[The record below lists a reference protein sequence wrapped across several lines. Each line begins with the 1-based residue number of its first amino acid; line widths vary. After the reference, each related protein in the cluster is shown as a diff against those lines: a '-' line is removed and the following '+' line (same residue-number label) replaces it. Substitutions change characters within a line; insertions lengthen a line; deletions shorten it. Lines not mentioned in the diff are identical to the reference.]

1 MTVSVEPL
9 LLDTHSFIWWSINSE
24 KLSLTG
30 QDLLFDRNN
39 RLFLIV
45 ASVWEMQIKL
55 QLGKLQLNPS
65 LQELIKNQI
74 TINNLEI
81 LSIDL
86 AHIWTL
92 ATLIHYH
99 KDPFD
104 RLLISQS
111 ITEIMPILSIDEIFD
126 LYPVQRIW

>member
-1 MTVSVEPL
+1 MQL

-24 KLSLTG
+24 KLSVTG

-39 RLFLIV
+39 RLFLSV

-92 ATLIHYH
+92 ATLTHYPLGASH
-99 KDPFD
+99 LCNK
-104 RLLISQS
+104 
-111 ITEIMPILSIDEIFD
+111 
-126 LYPVQRIW
+126 

>member
-1 MTVSVEPL
+1 MQL

-39 RLFLIV
+39 RLFLNV

-126 LYPVQRIW
+126 RYPVQRIW

>member
-1 MTVSVEPL
+1 LPRY

>member
-1 MTVSVEPL
+1 MQL

-30 QDLLFDRNN
+30 QYLLFDRNN
-39 RLFLIV
+39 RLFLSV

-126 LYPVQRIW
+126 RYPVQRIW

>member
-1 MTVSVEPL
+1 MQL

-39 RLFLIV
+39 RLFLSV

-99 KDPFD
+99 KDPFN

>member
-1 MTVSVEPL
+1 MQL

-39 RLFLIV
+39 RLFLSV

>member
-1 MTVSVEPL
+1 MQL

>member
-1 MTVSVEPL
+1 MQL

-39 RLFLIV
+39 RLFLSV

-126 LYPVQRIW
+126 RYPVQRIW

>member
-1 MTVSVEPL
+1 MQL

-30 QDLLFDRNN
+30 QDLLLDRNN
-39 RLFLIV
+39 RLFLSV

>member
-1 MTVSVEPL
+1 MQL

-24 KLSLTG
+24 KLSVTG

-39 RLFLIV
+39 RLFLSV

-111 ITEIMPILSIDEIFD
+111 ITEIMPILSIDEMFD

>member
-1 MTVSVEPL
+1 MQL

-24 KLSLTG
+24 KLSVTG

-39 RLFLIV
+39 RLFLSV

-65 LQELIKNQI
+65 LQELINNQI

-111 ITEIMPILSIDEIFD
+111 ITEIMPILSVDEIFD
-126 LYPVQRIW
+126 RYPVQRIW

>member
-1 MTVSVEPL
+1 MQL
-9 LLDTHSFIWWSINSE
+9 LLDIHSFIWWSISSE
-24 KLSLTG
+24 KLSLTA

-39 RLFLIV
+39 RLFLSV

-92 ATLIHYH
+92 ANFIHYH

-126 LYPVQRIW
+126 RYPVQRI

>member
-1 MTVSVEPL
+1 MQL

-24 KLSLTG
+24 KLSVTG

-39 RLFLIV
+39 RLFLSV

-111 ITEIMPILSIDEIFD
+111 ITEIMPILSVDEIFD
-126 LYPVQRIW
+126 RYPVQRIW

>member
-1 MTVSVEPL
+1 MQL

-86 AHIWTL
+86 AHTWTL

>member
-1 MTVSVEPL
+1 MQL

-24 KLSLTG
+24 KLSLTV

-39 RLFLIV
+39 RLFLSV

-99 KDPFD
+99 KDPFN

-126 LYPVQRIW
+126 RYPVQRIW

>member
-1 MTVSVEPL
+1 M
-9 LLDTHSFIWWSINSE
+9 
-24 KLSLTG
+24 

-39 RLFLIV
+39 RLFLSV

-92 ATLIHYH
+92 PTLIHYH

-111 ITEIMPILSIDEIFD
+111 ITEIMPILSVDEIFD

>member
-1 MTVSVEPL
+1 MQL

-24 KLSLTG
+24 KLSLTV

-39 RLFLIV
+39 RLFLSV

>member
-1 MTVSVEPL
+1 M
-9 LLDTHSFIWWSINSE
+9 
-24 KLSLTG
+24 
-30 QDLLFDRNN
+30 
-39 RLFLIV
+39 FLIV

>member
-1 MTVSVEPL
+1 MQL
-9 LLDTHSFIWWSINSE
+9 LLDAHSFIWWSINSE
-24 KLSLTG
+24 KLSLTV

-39 RLFLIV
+39 RLFLSV

>member
-1 MTVSVEPL
+1 MQL

-39 RLFLIV
+39 RLFLSV

-99 KDPFD
+99 KTS
-104 RLLISQS
+104 LI
-111 ITEIMPILSIDEIFD
+111 DF
-126 LYPVQRIW
+126 

>member
-1 MTVSVEPL
+1 V
-9 LLDTHSFIWWSINSE
+9 
-24 KLSLTG
+24 

-39 RLFLIV
+39 RLFLSV

-86 AHIWTL
+86 AHVRRSLTSQL
-92 ATLIHYH
+92 GQATPPPNVKGRQQDHTHPKKTVSKATI
-99 KDPFD
+99 
-104 RLLISQS
+104 
-111 ITEIMPILSIDEIFD
+111 
-126 LYPVQRIW
+126 

>member
-1 MTVSVEPL
+1 
-9 LLDTHSFIWWSINSE
+9 
-24 KLSLTG
+24 
-30 QDLLFDRNN
+30 
-39 RLFLIV
+39 
-45 ASVWEMQIKL
+45 MQIKL

-104 RLLISQS
+104 RLLVAQAIVENIPIISVD
-111 ITEIMPILSIDEIFD
+111 TIDLLHKSENK
-126 LYPVQRIW
+126 R

>member
-1 MTVSVEPL
+1 MQL

-39 RLFLIV
+39 RLFLSV

-92 ATLIHYH
+92 PTLIHYH

-111 ITEIMPILSIDEIFD
+111 ITEIMPILSVDEIFD

>member
-1 MTVSVEPL
+1 MQL

-65 LQELIKNQI
+65 LQELINNQI

>member
-1 MTVSVEPL
+1 MQL

-24 KLSLTG
+24 KLSLTV

-39 RLFLIV
+39 RLFLSV

-126 LYPVQRIW
+126 RYPVQRIW

>member
-1 MTVSVEPL
+1 MQL
-9 LLDTHSFIWWSINSE
+9 LLDAHSFIWWSINSE

-126 LYPVQRIW
+126 RYPVQRIW

>member
-1 MTVSVEPL
+1 MQL

-24 KLSLTG
+24 KLSVTG

-39 RLFLIV
+39 RLFLSV

-126 LYPVQRIW
+126 RYPVQRIW

>member
-1 MTVSVEPL
+1 MQL

-24 KLSLTG
+24 KLSLTR

-39 RLFLIV
+39 RLFLSV

-92 ATLIHYH
+92 PTLIHYH

-126 LYPVQRIW
+126 RYPVQRIW

>member
-1 MTVSVEPL
+1 MQL

-39 RLFLIV
+39 RLFLSV

-126 LYPVQRIW
+126 RFPVQRIW

>member
-1 MTVSVEPL
+1 MQL

-24 KLSLTG
+24 KLSLTR
-30 QDLLFDRNN
+30 QDLDLLFDRNN
-39 RLFLIV
+39 RLFLSV

-92 ATLIHYH
+92 PTLIHYH

-111 ITEIMPILSIDEIFD
+111 ITEIMPILSVDEIFD

>member
-1 MTVSVEPL
+1 MQL
-9 LLDTHSFIWWSINSE
+9 LLDTHSFIWWSISPE
-24 KLSLTG
+24 KLSLTA
-30 QDLLFDRNN
+30 QDLLFYRNN
-39 RLFLIV
+39 RLFLSV

-92 ATLIHYH
+92 ANLIHTKPGY
-99 KDPFD
+99 
-104 RLLISQS
+104 
-111 ITEIMPILSIDEIFD
+111 
-126 LYPVQRIW
+126 

>member
-1 MTVSVEPL
+1 MQL

-39 RLFLIV
+39 RLFLSV

-126 LYPVQRIW
+126 RYLVQRIW

>member
-1 MTVSVEPL
+1 MQL

-39 RLFLIV
+39 RLFLSV

-99 KDPFD
+99 KDPFN

-126 LYPVQRIW
+126 RYPVQRIW